1 MRLMRVTGS
10 VWVKLLVVGL
20 LFGLASA
27 CKNKDKNRVKP
38 MTIADIVASDGD
50 FTILAAAI
58 RHADLNDALR
68 SGSLTLLAPNDAAFR
83 ASGFAD
89 AAAITSRSSGEIRD
103 LLKYHILTTS
113 QSQAEIANANGR
125 TIPNLAE
132 KPAYVTV
139 NGAGE
144 VLINGVRIIQA
155 DRKADNGTIHVVE
168 RVLQPISRNLVE
180 ELKVHSDLSFA
191 LAAAERAAEA
201 NSTLRN
207 IFTSSSTQ
215 YTFLA
220 PNNQAFIDLG
230 FPSPGSL
237 SAANPSVIADILL
250 YNIIPGR
257 ILTNNFTSGNL
268 PTAAAG
274 KTVKV
279 DTNGGIKITGNGNG
293 GKVTTVG
300 QTNILATNG
309 VIHVT
314 DRVLRP

>member
-1 MRLMRVTGS
+1 MKKMS
-10 VWVKLLVVGL
+10 VFGTMWVKLVMVGL
-20 LFGLASA
+20 LFGLVTA
-27 CKNKDKNRVKP
+27 CKDKDKNRVKP
-38 MTIADIVASDGD
+38 MTIADVIAGDGD

-58 RHADLNDALR
+58 RHADLSDALR
-68 SGSLTLLAPNDAAFR
+68 SSSLTLLAPNDAAFR

-89 AAAITSRSSGEIRD
+89 VAAVTARPAGEVRD
-103 LLKYHILTTS
+103 LLKYHILSTS
-113 QSQAEIANANGR
+113 QSQAEIANAK
-125 TIPNLAE
+125 TVANLAE

-144 VLINGVRIIQA
+144 VLINGVRIITP

-207 IFTSSSTQ
+207 IFTTSSSQ

-237 SAANPSVIADILL
+237 SAASPSVLADILL
-250 YNIIPGR
+250 YNIVPGR
-257 ILTNNFTSGNL
+257 LLANNFATGTL
-268 PTAAAG
+268 ATAAAN
-274 KTVKV
+274 KSIKV
-279 DTNGGIKITGNGNG
+279 DTSNGIKITGNGNG
-293 GKVTTVG
+293 GKVTNVG

>member
-1 MRLMRVTGS
+1 MRVTRS
-10 VWVKLLVVGL
+10 VWVKFLAVGL
-20 LFGLASA
+20 LFGLATG
-27 CKNKDKNRVKP
+27 CKNKDKNRVTP

-58 RHADLNDALR
+58 RHADLGDALR

-89 AAAITSRSSGEIRD
+89 AAAVTSRSNGEIRD

-113 QSQAEIANANGR
+113 QSQAEIANANGK

-207 IFTSSSTQ
+207 IFTSPNSQ
-215 YTFLA
+215 YTFFA
-220 PNNQAFIDLG
+220 PNNQAFIDEG
-230 FPSPGSL
+230 FPTAGSL
-237 SAANPSVIADILL
+237 SAADKSYLANILL
-250 YNIIPGR
+250 NHIVPGR
-257 ILTNNFTSGNL
+257 LLANNFTNGDL
-268 PTAAAG
+268 ATAAAG
-274 KTVKV
+274 KTIKV
-279 DTNGGIKITGNGNG
+279 ETNNGIKITGKGNG
-293 GKVTTVG
+293 AKTANVG
-300 QTNILATNG
+300 QTDILATNG
-309 VIHVT
+309 VIHVIN
-314 DRVLRP
+314 RLLIK

>member
-1 MRLMRVTGS
+1 MKKMRVTGTFGL
-10 VWVKLLVVGL
+10 KLVLAGL
-20 LFGLASA
+20 LFGLVTG
-27 CKNKDKNRVKP
+27 CNKDKNRVKP
-38 MTIADIVASDGD
+38 MTIADIIAADGE

-58 RHADLNDALR
+58 RHADLGEALR

-89 AAAITSRSSGEIRD
+89 AAAITARPSGEVRD
-103 LLKYHILTTS
+103 LLKYHVLTTS
-113 QSQAEIANANGR
+113 QSQAEIANANGK
-125 TIPNLAE
+125 TVANLAE

-144 VLINGVRIIQA
+144 VLVNGVRIISA

-168 RVLQPISRNLVE
+168 RVLQPITRNLVD
-180 ELKVHSDLSFA
+180 ELKVHGDLAFA

-201 NSTLRN
+201 NSRLRD

-220 PNNQAFIDLG
+220 PNNQAFKDLG
-230 FPSPGSL
+230 FPTPGSL
-237 SAANPSVIADILL
+237 SAASRSYMADILL
-250 YNIIPGR
+250 YNIVPGR
-257 ILTNNFTSGNL
+257 VLANNFVSGNL
-268 PTAAAG
+268 ATAAAN
-274 KTVKV
+274 KSIKV
-279 DTNGGIKITGNGNG
+279 DTGSGIKITGNGNG
-293 GKVTTVG
+293 GKAANVG

-309 VIHVT
+309 VIHVI